1 MKIYIAG
8 GGGMLGKAVYEHFKK
23 DNQVRVTDIRGL
35 DSEIMWDF
43 ADVRDYHQQHWQLTG
58 FYPNVIMN
66 LAAETDLEY
75 CEGHG
80 TEALSTNALGSAVMG
95 SLAEKFGA
103 KYVYIST
110 AGIFDGSKD
119 KFTEIDIPRPL
130 SLYGKAKYYGELIAQ
145 SIPNSLVVRPGWMMG
160 GGPKTDKKFINKIYK
175 QLIAGATELCVVPD
189 KAGTPTYTNDL
200 AKQIDALVRAD
211 RSGIYNTTCLGST
224 NRYEVAKEFIR
235 LMGLEDRIKVTPV
248 ASSYFTKEYPAP
260 RPASEVL
267 DTRKLEDSGLCVMQP
282 WQCALSDYVQEFP
295 RL

>member
-1 MKIYIAG
+1 
-8 GGGMLGKAVYEHFKK
+8 MLGKAVYEHFSK

-35 DSEIMWDF
+35 DNEIMWDHC
-43 ADVRDYHQQHWQLTG
+43 DVRDYHQQHYQLTG

-80 TEALSTNALGSAVMG
+80 AEALSTNAGGSAVMAAL
-95 SLAEKFGA
+95 SEKFGA

-119 KFTEIDIPRPL
+119 KFTERDIPRPL
-130 SLYGKAKYYGELIAQ
+130 SIYGKAKYYGERIAQ
-145 SIPNSLVVRPGWMMG
+145 TVEGSLVVRPGWMMG
-160 GGPKTDKKFINKIYK
+160 GGPKSDKKFINKIYK
-175 QLIAGATELCVVPD
+175 QLVAGVTELCVVPD

-200 AKQIDALVRAD
+200 AKQIDALLKAD
-211 RSGIYNTTCLGST
+211 RYGIYNTTCLGST
-224 NRYEVAKEFIR
+224 NRYEVAQEFIK
-235 LMGLEDRIKVTPV
+235 LMGLEGRIKVTPV
-248 ASSYFTKEYPAP
+248 ASSYFKKEFPAP

-267 DTRKLEDSGLCVMQP
+267 DTRKLEDSGLCVMRD
-282 WQCALSDYVQEFP
+282 WREALAEYVQEFP